1 MIDNSVIEID
11 NKKYLVVDVIIDEDN
26 KYVYFVNENDMSDL
40 LIQKEIKED
49 DKTYLVNLENE
60 DEFNKVMHLF
70 EEKNK

>member
-11 NKKYLVVDVIIDEDN
+11 NKKYLVVDVIIDKDN
-26 KYVYFVNENDMSDL
+26 KYVYFVNEEDMSDL
-40 LIQKEIKED
+40 LIQREIKED
-49 DKTYLVNLENE
+49 DKTYLVNLDNE